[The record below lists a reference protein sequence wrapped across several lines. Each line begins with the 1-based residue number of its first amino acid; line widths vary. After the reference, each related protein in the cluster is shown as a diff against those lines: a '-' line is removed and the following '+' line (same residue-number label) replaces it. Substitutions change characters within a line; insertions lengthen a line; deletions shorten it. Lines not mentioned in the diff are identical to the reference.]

1 MALLTIN
8 DREYIVEAGTLL
20 SDAIG
25 LHHTLELPCGGK
37 GRCGKCR
44 VTASG
49 NLSPVSE
56 TERGHLSRRELE
68 AGIRL
73 ACCTAVEGDC
83 RVFLGGEAKSVIC
96 GGGEMP
102 DFTLKPLFHTF
113 GAAVD
118 IGTTT
123 LAARLYGHKGLL
135 AQASGIN
142 PQNRYGADVI
152 SRIGGALAGKGVE
165 MAQCIRKALK
175 ALLEE
180 LSGEA
185 GISPEQIDA
194 LAITGNTAMLYLLTE
209 TDPDC
214 LSHAP
219 FEASRLFGE
228 LWRGVDLELPC
239 PTAKVYLPRCVSAFV
254 GADLVTALLASG
266 LWRKEET
273 SVLADL
279 GTNGE
284 MALYSGKRLYCCS
297 TAAGPAFEGTGL
309 SMGMAGKEGAIDRV
323 AVQEGALCSH
333 VIGGGKAAGVC
344 GSGVVD
350 AMSAFLELGLMDET
364 GCLTKDPVFI
374 SERVSISQRDV
385 RMVQLA
391 KSAVCAGVQTLIEN
405 AGISMAEVDRLVIAG
420 GFGSYLNLEN
430 AGKIGLIPPAL
441 ARKASPIGNGAL
453 LGAAMVLLNQ
463 DFIEL
468 SSRLARQAETVDL
481 AASSIFQ
488 ERYLEGMLF

>member
-83 RVFLGGEAKSVIC
+83 RVFLGEEAKSVIC

-180 LSGEA
+180 LSGKA

-194 LAITGNTAMLYLLTE
+194 LAITGNTAMLYLLTQ

-273 SVLADL
+273 SVLADI

-284 MALYSGKRLYCCS
+284 MALYSGKRLYCC
-297 TAAGPAFEGTGL
+297 
-309 SMGMAGKEGAIDRV
+309 
-323 AVQEGALCSH
+323 H

-391 KSAVCAGVQTLIEN
+391 KSAVCAGIQTLIEN
-405 AGISMAEVDRLVIAG
+405 AGISMAEVGRLVIAG

>member
-273 SVLADL
+273 SVLADI
-279 GTNGE
+279 GTN
-284 MALYSGKRLYCCS
+284 GKRLYCCS

-391 KSAVCAGVQTLIEN
+391 KSAVCAGIQTLIEN

-481 AASSIFQ
+481 AVSSIFQ

>member
-165 MAQCIRKALK
+165 
-175 ALLEE
+175 
-180 LSGEA
+180 
-185 GISPEQIDA
+185 
-194 LAITGNTAMLYLLTE
+194 LTLWQLRE
-209 TDPDC
+209 T
-214 LSHAP
+214 
-219 FEASRLFGE
+219 
-228 LWRGVDLELPC
+228 
-239 PTAKVYLPRCVSAFV
+239 PRC
-254 GADLVTALLASG
+254 
-266 LWRKEET
+266 
-273 SVLADL
+273 
-279 GTNGE
+279 
-284 MALYSGKRLYCCS
+284 CIC
-297 TAAGPAFEGTGL
+297 
-309 SMGMAGKEGAIDRV
+309 
-323 AVQEGALCSH
+323 
-333 VIGGGKAAGVC
+333 
-344 GSGVVD
+344 
-350 AMSAFLELGLMDET
+350 
-364 GCLTKDPVFI
+364 
-374 SERVSISQRDV
+374 
-385 RMVQLA
+385 
-391 KSAVCAGVQTLIEN
+391 
-405 AGISMAEVDRLVIAG
+405 
-420 GFGSYLNLEN
+420 
-430 AGKIGLIPPAL
+430 
-441 ARKASPIGNGAL
+441 
-453 LGAAMVLLNQ
+453 
-463 DFIEL
+463 
-468 SSRLARQAETVDL
+468 
-481 AASSIFQ
+481 
-488 ERYLEGMLF
+488 

>member
-1 MALLTIN
+1 M
-8 DREYIVEAGTLL
+8 
-20 SDAIG
+20 
-25 LHHTLELPCGGK
+25 
-37 GRCGKCR
+37 
-44 VTASG
+44 
-49 NLSPVSE
+49 
-56 TERGHLSRRELE
+56 
-68 AGIRL
+68 
-73 ACCTAVEGDC
+73 
-83 RVFLGGEAKSVIC
+83 FLGGEAKSVIC

-266 LWRKEET
+266 SGGRRKPPYWRI
-273 SVLADL
+273 LA
-279 GTNGE
+279 
-284 MALYSGKRLYCCS
+284 
-297 TAAGPAFEGTGL
+297 PTGD
-309 SMGMAGKEGAIDRV
+309 GAIQR
-323 AVQEGALCSH
+323 E
-333 VIGGGKAAGVC
+333 AA
-344 GSGVVD
+344 
-350 AMSAFLELGLMDET
+350 
-364 GCLTKDPVFI
+364 
-374 SERVSISQRDV
+374 
-385 RMVQLA
+385 
-391 KSAVCAGVQTLIEN
+391 
-405 AGISMAEVDRLVIAG
+405 
-420 GFGSYLNLEN
+420 
-430 AGKIGLIPPAL
+430 
-441 ARKASPIGNGAL
+441 
-453 LGAAMVLLNQ
+453 VLL
-463 DFIEL
+463 FY
-468 SSRLARQAETVDL
+468 RCGPGV
-481 AASSIFQ
+481 
-488 ERYLEGMLF
+488 

>member
-83 RVFLGGEAKSVIC
+83 RIC

-254 GADLVTALLASG
+254 GADL
-266 LWRKEET
+266 
-273 SVLADL
+273 
-279 GTNGE
+279 
-284 MALYSGKRLYCCS
+284 
-297 TAAGPAFEGTGL
+297 GTG
-309 SMGMAGKEGAIDRV
+309 GYWHQRGDGAIQR
-323 AVQEGALCSH
+323 E
-333 VIGGGKAAGVC
+333 AA
-344 GSGVVD
+344 
-350 AMSAFLELGLMDET
+350 
-364 GCLTKDPVFI
+364 
-374 SERVSISQRDV
+374 
-385 RMVQLA
+385 
-391 KSAVCAGVQTLIEN
+391 
-405 AGISMAEVDRLVIAG
+405 
-420 GFGSYLNLEN
+420 
-430 AGKIGLIPPAL
+430 
-441 ARKASPIGNGAL
+441 
-453 LGAAMVLLNQ
+453 VLL
-463 DFIEL
+463 FY
-468 SSRLARQAETVDL
+468 RCGPGV
-481 AASSIFQ
+481 
-488 ERYLEGMLF
+488 